1 MQVFLL
7 ALLCVRQYLQEVK
20 THPQMPFLLAEW
32 TGHFVVQVFQIVQ
45 EQVW

>member
-1 MQVFLL
+1 MFHDNY
-7 ALLCVRQYLQEVK
+7 RNETFEVK
-20 THPQMPFLLAEW
+20 KHPQMPFLLAEW